1 MSTNLPEDA
10 KHAPQ
15 LIPGGYD
22 RTTLTHRQSG
32 SMSGSAF
39 GSTNVSTGP
48 GSMNAAT
55 IVDREREGG
64 GAPNQRRPNNADQR
78 TVLGTSFFHYI
89 RSFGVHVMRLRP
101 VHDRII
107 VQRLDEE
114 STQRIGTIVVIPT
127 RSAVVADRRST
138 NAVDDS
144 CIKVGRP
151 QHREPTLSNS

>member
-22 RTTLTHRQSG
+22 RTTLRHRQSG
-32 SMSGSAF
+32 SMGGSAF

-64 GAPNQRRPNNADQR
+64 GAPNQRRPGKAKRGIEQS
-78 TVLGTSFFHYI
+78 VEG
-89 RSFGVHVMRLRP
+89 RSR
-101 VHDRII
+101 
-107 VQRLDEE
+107 
-114 STQRIGTIVVIPT
+114 
-127 RSAVVADRRST
+127 
-138 NAVDDS
+138 
-144 CIKVGRP
+144 
-151 QHREPTLSNS
+151 